1 MNCNSFGGFLWILH
15 FIDSGSILNA
25 HALYWIIK
33 IVIHIG
39 KYLMEDVYFMDAN
52 NKVFLLKK
60 VCSTLMDGT
69 YTDIIA
75 IFSTH
80 EKATEVIM
88 YQHDIRRYEKLN
100 DN

>member
-1 MNCNSFGGFLWILH
+1 
-15 FIDSGSILNA
+15 
-25 HALYWIIK
+25 
-33 IVIHIG
+33 
-39 KYLMEDVYFMDAN
+39 MDAN

-100 DN
+100 DNCYRYIFDGTMTEFYEIDEITIDEVPDVFKEYKE